1 MQIEKILYGLKQ
13 APRAWYDKLKSA
25 LLNRGFVNTTTDFG
39 LFVLIEE
46 KVIVYMLIYVD
57 DIFLTGLDT
66 NYI

>member
-1 MQIEKILYGLKQ
+1 MQIEKTLYGLKQ

-25 LLNRGFVNTTTDFG
+25 LLNRGFVNTTSDFG